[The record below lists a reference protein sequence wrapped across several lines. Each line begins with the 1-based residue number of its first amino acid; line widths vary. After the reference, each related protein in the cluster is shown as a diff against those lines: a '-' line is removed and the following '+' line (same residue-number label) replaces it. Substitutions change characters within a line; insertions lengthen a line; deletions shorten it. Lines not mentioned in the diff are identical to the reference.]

1 MVWKDVYMA
10 YEVEHFDSPFQ
21 EETWKD
27 KLW

>member
-1 MVWKDVYMA
+1 MVWNNVYIA

-21 EETWKD
+21 EKSWKD